1 VRAAAPGCALLAL
14 LLAAGCAGP
23 PAPTEPPCA
32 LAGQTPK
39 LVLHLFFGRDI
50 PGREPLTEAEWDAFA
65 AETVTP
71 QFPEGFTSFDG
82 AGQWRDPRSR
92 AISRERTKIVLVAV
106 EPTADL
112 AARLAAVSDAYRA
125 RYDQV
130 SVGVIAE
137 RGCGA
142 F

>member
-1 VRAAAPGCALLAL
+1 VRAAAPGSALLAL

-23 PAPTEPPCA
+23 PGAIERPCA
-32 LAGQTPK
+32 LSGQTPK

-50 PGREPLTEAEWDAFA
+50 PGRVPLTEAEWEAFA
-65 AETVTP
+65 AEIVSP

-82 AGQWRDPRSR
+82 AGQWRDPRSQ

-106 EPTADL
+106 EPAPDL

-125 RYDQV
+125 RYHQV
-130 SVGVIAE
+130 SVGVITE